1 MEDSSRPVFLVGF
14 MGAGKTTV
22 GALLARHLGREF
34 FDLDAHIAEQEGRS
48 IGQIFTESGEAYF
61 RELELKTLETLRGRT
76 GLVVACGGGS
86 YASDRGRSL
95 IDRLGLTVWL
105 DVSLAVGVARCRGEW
120 HRPLLADAAATR
132 RLYDARRSSYA
143 LAAHRIDGTR
153 LTARQAATRIASL
166 IAAEGQGP

>member
-1 MEDSSRPVFLVGF
+1 MDDSSRPVFLVGF

-34 FDLDAHIAEQEGRS
+34 LDLDTHIAEAEGRS
-48 IGQIFTESGEAYF
+48 IGQIFTGSGEAYF

-105 DVSLAVGVARCRGEW
+105 DVSLAVGVARCRGER

-132 RLYDARRSSYA
+132 RLFDARRPLYA
-143 LAAHRIDGTR
+143 LAAHRIDGTG
-153 LTARQAATRIASL
+153 LSAEQAATRIASWV
-166 IAAEGQGP
+166 AVQERGA